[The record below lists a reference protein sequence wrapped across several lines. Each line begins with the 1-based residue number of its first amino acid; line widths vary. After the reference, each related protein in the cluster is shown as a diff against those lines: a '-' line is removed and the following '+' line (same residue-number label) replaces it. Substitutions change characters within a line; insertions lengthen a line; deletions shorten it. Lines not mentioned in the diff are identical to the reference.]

1 MLHLITG
8 GSGSGKSAYAE
19 KQVLAAGEGR
29 RIYIATMIPYGEEG
43 RQRVERHRKLRQEKQ
58 FETLECYTG
67 LAQADVP
74 PGAVVLLECLSNL
87 VANEVFEPDGAR
99 ENTVFA
105 VVSGICRMAE
115 QAKHLFVVTNEVFSD
130 GISYDRETR
139 RYLDY
144 LGEVNRQTAAA
155 ADRVTEVV
163 YGIPVT
169 VKG

>member
-1 MLHLITG
+1 MKSLNRTAR
-8 GSGSGKSAYAE
+8 GK
-19 KQVLAAGEGR
+19 
-29 RIYIATMIPYGEEG
+29 YGLC
-43 RQRVERHRKLRQEKQ
+43 RCV
-58 FETLECYTG
+58 
-67 LAQADVP
+67 
-74 PGAVVLLECLSNL
+74 
-87 VANEVFEPDGAR
+87 
-99 ENTVFA
+99 
-105 VVSGICRMAE
+105 GICRMAE

-144 LGEVNRQTAAA
+144 LGEVNRQTAAE